1 MEMLDHE
8 QIMLVEDFLTS
19 IKGKEFLYD
28 GMGEEYVDVNWNI
41 AEAFLKT
48 LGYREFDKY
57 NLYTFFEEMGSIG
70 NLFDYQVD
78 DEMCSVKDFLEI
90 EDPNYLFTAA
100 FLQKVT
106 DELDKEFENEVKK
119 ITFIPQK
126 EKKRILDKAYCL
138 AERVQQTYE
147 YTDIEKSD
155 LEKIG
160 EIISEVRDFNFNLD
174 IEGAINT
181 YDVESAFFGILGGA
195 AAGGYYVEE
204 HGIWS
209 YNLNAFKKLKS
220 KYPSIARGLLNIV
233 APPITDDGAYEVY
246 EYPLCYKDRLVQAF
260 TLGGEDISDPGDVI
274 HPMYLVALW
283 AAVSAV
289 AQGYA

>member
-1 MEMLDHE
+1 MEMLDKE
-8 QIMLVEDFLTS
+8 KIMLIEDFLTS
-19 IKGKEFLYD
+19 IKGKEFLYY

-48 LGYREFDKY
+48 LGYKEFDKY
-57 NLYTFFEEMGSIG
+57 NLYDFFEEMGSIG

-78 DEMCSVKDFLEI
+78 DEKSNITDFLEI

-106 DELDKEFENEVKK
+106 DGLDEEFENKVKK

-155 LEKIG
+155 LESIG
-160 EIISEVRDFNFNLD
+160 QIISEVRGFNFPVD
-174 IEGAINT
+174 IKQGVNT
-181 YDVESAFFGILGGA
+181 FDSEVCFFDLLGGVA
-195 AAGGYYVEE
+195 CGGYYVEE

-209 YNLNAFKKLKS
+209 YDLKKYKKLKNAF
-220 KYPSIARGLLNIV
+220 PSIAKAILNIV
-233 APPITDDGAYEVY
+233 DPPCTGNGEYDIC
-246 EYPLCYKDRLVQAF
+246 EYPLCYKDRLVLAYI
-260 TLGGEDISDPGDVI
+260 LSGEGITDPTEVI